1 MDRNHRKLSFSRRY
15 LHASVGD
22 HNEVL
27 KEPSGGNPVKVETIN
42 FEEYTKQ

>member
-15 LHASVGD
+15 IDSVGD

-27 KEPSGGNPVKVETIN
+27 KEPSGGNPV
-42 FEEYTKQ
+42 